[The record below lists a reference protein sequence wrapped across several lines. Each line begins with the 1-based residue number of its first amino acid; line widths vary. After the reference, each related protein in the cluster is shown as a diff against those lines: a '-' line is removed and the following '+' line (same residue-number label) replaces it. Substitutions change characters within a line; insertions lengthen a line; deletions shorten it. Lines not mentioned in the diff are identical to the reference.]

1 MKTGAKKVKLG
12 SKSRMKKSERGSFY
26 KRRRL
31 EVHLEV
37 KTDKRTILAG
47 EKQSYLTSMEI
58 LDTILNSIFQSEAEE
73 VEDGEILSED
83 EKLFETWMSDVSS
96 DGNSES
102 KVEVEE
108 FITSVFEK
116 DGTDAIIS
124 NMDSPAK
131 SASASA
137 NVSRVISLLS
147 PLLHNVTGARTEDG
161 AESEVEVSE
170 SEKCSIQRIINQT
183 TADHASRTL
192 LLLIRESL
200 DTLDKEL

>member
-1 MKTGAKKVKLG
+1 MRTGGKKVKLRT
-12 SKSRMKKSERGSFY
+12 KSRMKKKKE
-26 KRRRL
+26 RL

-37 KTDKRTILAG
+37 KTDKRTILAK
-47 EKQSYLTSMEI
+47 EEQPYLTSMEI
-58 LDTILNSIFQSEAEE
+58 LDTVLNSIFQNEAEE

-108 FITSVFEK
+108 LITSVFEK

-137 NVSRVISLLS
+137 NVSRVICLLS
-147 PLLHNVTGARTEDG
+147 PLLHNPRCYPHRHQVRRTTG
-161 AESEVEVSE
+161 
-170 SEKCSIQRIINQT
+170 
-183 TADHASRTL
+183 
-192 LLLIRESL
+192 
-200 DTLDKEL
+200 